1 MNYARSLKN
10 SIYSGLVQMKKIGK
24 TNNRSNDQK
33 FLDNVS
39 NLSICLKS
47 NLDKLHQLFGMRLV
61 KNSSFLGFFQ
71 NTSNSLMIKGKFNYK
86 KSQILQNILQNYKN
100 IYNLINE
107 LLNIIK
113 NLKINLFH
121 SGETNLLQKE
131 PLNNSFNI
139 TNNID
144 LYKKNAFPVYK
155 KILLNLQECLSKYK
169 LNIPITSNKNLASL
183 YYIDLEKIDNL
194 MNLIVNELEILKTY
208 NNSIFGKIS
217 KIPIL
222 SFSSKSGGK
231 KIIKKS
237 IKIIKK

>member
-1 MNYARSLKN
+1 
-10 SIYSGLVQMKKIGK
+10 
-24 TNNRSNDQK
+24 
-33 FLDNVS
+33 
-39 NLSICLKS
+39 
-47 NLDKLHQLFGMRLV
+47 
-61 KNSSFLGFFQ
+61 
-71 NTSNSLMIKGKFNYK
+71 
-86 KSQILQNILQNYKN
+86 
-100 IYNLINE
+100 
-107 LLNIIK
+107 
-113 NLKINLFH
+113 
-121 SGETNLLQKE
+121 
-131 PLNNSFNI
+131 
-139 TNNID
+139 
-144 LYKKNAFPVYK
+144 
-155 KILLNLQECLSKYK
+155 LSKYK